1 MATAHY
7 IQKGD
12 ILTLQAPIDTPVY
25 YGRPLTIGNLFVI
38 PIADAAPTEKF
49 AGSLTQCWKLEK
61 ADPEEETLQGRSAYW
76 ILKAEGVKEGVTGKP
91 SYEKDGETIENK
103 RIGDF
108 IESTSTDIKEVGV
121 RLNGSF

>member
-7 IQKGD
+7 MQKGD
-12 ILTLQAPIDTPVY
+12 ILTLTAPIDTPVY

-49 AGSLTQCWKLEK
+49 AGSLTQCWQLEK
-61 ADPEEETLQGRSAYW
+61 ADAQEETLQGRSAYW
-76 ILKAEGVKEGVTGKP
+76 RLKAPGIKEGVT
-91 SYEKDGETIENK
+91 SEATYEKDGEAIENK

-108 IESTSTDIKEVGV
+108 IESSSQGVKEVGV